1 MLYQLSYFR
10 NFPFLRRAPL
20 PSFRGRRR
28 PGGPCGRRWIRTTEV
43 ERQQIYSLPHLA
55 TLVSARYSNFKNL
68 FPPTLSAPSRG
79 PERRRRH
86 RADGGIRTPDQLITN
101 QLLWPTE
108 LHRQNQPFWIAKV
121 GIKNLPAKLFPINFS
136 LFYSSQR
143 TSVYRLFYRGEIG
156 CKDRK
161 SFIFYNSFCKKY
173 HPPHPRLLPFRPCT
187 LRNRS
192 SCGCKTLRHLFNI

>member
-1 MLYQLSYFR
+1 MREITSREKEKDAVTDKKKTGTELFRSFGAGNGTQTRDPQLGRLMLYRLSYSR
-10 NFPFLRRAPL
+10 NTSAFACVPLFLYNKR
-20 PSFRGRRR
+20 
-28 PGGPCGRRWIRTTEV
+28 CGRRWIRTTEV

-108 LHRQNQPFWIAKV
+108 LHRHSHPFGLQK
-121 GIKNLPAKLFPINFS
+121 
-136 LFYSSQR
+136 
-143 TSVYRLFYRGEIG
+143 
-156 CKDRK
+156 
-161 SFIFYNSFCKKY
+161 
-173 HPPHPRLLPFRPCT
+173 
-187 LRNRS
+187 
-192 SCGCKTLRHLFNI
+192 